1 MVSASA
7 SRKRTDS
14 DSRAEA
20 KKKNVFVTVGTTSFD
35 ALIQALDDVTVI
47 DILRSKG
54 YASLT
59 LQIGRGTYT
68 PRNIVPPGRS
78 RAVLAGSSGDA
89 SEPREFVVEC
99 FDFRPSLDE
108 AMREADLVV
117 CHAGA
122 GSVFEA
128 LGLRR
133 PLLVVVNETLM
144 DNHQVELAEEL
155 AGRGHLRWCVP
166 EGVGQ
171 ALRDFRPDGEGGARV
186 VRAPTASFFFTHGT
200 APRPQHTPPAS
211 PHLPST
217 STRPNLKRKA
227 CEDEPSTPQALLP
240 RPGFIHFLVLIPDT
254 RGHSFISQL
263 ANLFFASSPH
273 RGCLLC
279 VLCAQ
284 G

>member
-1 MVSASA
+1 MHKSYTNHGDGMVSTSV
-7 SRKRTDS
+7 SRKSTDS
-14 DSRAEA
+14 NSRAEA
-20 KKKNVFVTVGTTSFD
+20 KKNVFVTVGTTSFD
-35 ALIQALDDVTVI
+35 ALIQALDDVSVI

-68 PRNIVPPGRS
+68 PRNIIPPGRS
-78 RAVLAGSSGDA
+78 RAVLAGSFGEA

-108 AMREADLVV
+108 AMRGADLVV
-117 CHAGA
+117 SHAGA

-166 EGVGQ
+166 EDVGQ
-171 ALRDFRPDGEGGARV
+171 ALRDFQPDGEEVARV
-186 VRAPTASFFFTHGT
+186 MRHPPPPSFGT
-200 APRPQHTPPAS
+200 K
-211 PHLPST
+211 PHFGGKFMMYSMKIE
-217 STRPNLKRKA
+217 R
-227 CEDEPSTPQALLP
+227 
-240 RPGFIHFLVLIPDT
+240 
-254 RGHSFISQL
+254 
-263 ANLFFASSPH
+263 
-273 RGCLLC
+273 
-279 VLCAQ
+279 
-284 G
+284 